1 MGNNKTGC
9 KSGTIKAVRCSIHF
23 ILIVWPT
30 PRKSK
35 LLWILLFP
43 CDTSNVEHWLWSFIT
58 PVSPMWADLVLWAG
72 HFNSRLCAEITRNH
86 LWFTWIENEWRW
98 IKICPNTKLLWK
110 NPLSEVNCV
119 HSVVVAPWSVS
130 LCWLCCCF
138 GCGCVSQW
146 SGQRSAIFASLQIDW
161 KT

>member
-43 CDTSNVEHWLWSFIT
+43 HDTSNVEHWLWSFIT

-86 LWFTWIENEWRW
+86 LWCTWIENEWRW
-98 IKICPNTKLLWK
+98 IQICPNTKLLWK